1 MADWQIE
8 PKIIL
13 KWNDS
18 SLKGEIGTG
27 RQALKVCSSV
37 TFSCSFSIS
46 ISPPP
51 LPHPAPPLQIVAPVT
66 ICPLKWSGIP
76 SDVLQTCSDDRPNEQ
91 KWGAKM
97 SQPELNAAWLDNEV
111 GEVSCSALRPLD
123 LFLAI
128 SLSLSCILD
137 NKWHDS
143 LPAYFA
149 IRIMADFLWASA
161 RRTGWLMDGLRRGRD
176 ARVVMHCH
184 ICLPGKWCMP

>member
-1 MADWQIE
+1 MKWQLTQGWDWYRQTG
-8 PKIIL
+8 
-13 KWNDS
+13 
-18 SLKGEIGTG
+18 LKG
-27 RQALKVCSSV
+27 LFVCHFLLFLQHLYI
-37 TFSCSFSIS
+37 T
-46 ISPPP
+46 PPR
-51 LPHPAPPLQIVAPVT
+51 PATLQIVAPVT

-76 SDVLQTCSDDRPNEQ
+76 SDILQTCSDDRPNEQ

-97 SQPELNAAWLDNEV
+97 SQPELNAVWLFNEV

-123 LFLAI
+123 LFLTI
-128 SLSLSCILD
+128 SPSLSSILD

-149 IRIMADFLWASA
+149 IRTMAEFLWASA
-161 RRTGWLMDGLRRGRD
+161 RRTSWLMDGLRRGRD